1 MEFYIQAIFLDMSL
15 YVRILDLNKR
25 SLYDFNRHKL
35 NYIIEND
42 GSKEEL
48 KSKVKDIYLDILK
61 K

>member
-1 MEFYIQAIFLDMSL
+1 QRENLISRGEED
-15 YVRILDLNKR
+15 VDRKLDLNKR